1 MICCWGWS
9 CTTGW
14 SQPCRYMWFLHS
26 WQELGST
33 AHPNQCSSQW
43 EGQGM
48 ARDGHREQQQD
59 QGTQQHPSVST
70 TTLHLQAFALGIL
83 LELLCM
89 ERHQP
94 ETRLGQ
100 MLGVG
105 YLSSAVLSLDKGHLT
120 AHSSTLWWHLL
131 VIQTSQ
137 SATKQESGAQLCLNE
152 KRNNMQS
159 HRASPQAG
167 SAIKLLSNVKRPARS
182 CTPTTRN
189 SSFPSRLG
197 RFPANISH
205 PPSPQTNIP
214 RLGNMRYLPGC
225 APGEGHERSILS
237 HQWDHPG
244 FQQAPAYLPVCA
256 LTNLWLLSG
265 RPSAYPLV
273 WGCRNPHSESGML
286 GEASMAQLPPEL
298 WQAGNR
304 ALPSHLQTCLCSS
317 PC

>member
-26 WQELGST
+26 RQELGST

-48 ARDGHREQQQD
+48 ARDGYREQQQD
-59 QGTQQHPSVST
+59 QGTQQHSSVST

-137 SATKQESGAQLCLNE
+137 STTKQESGAQLCLNE
-152 KRNNMQS
+152 NWNNMQS

-205 PPSPQTNIP
+205 PPSPQTQHP
-214 RLGNMRYLPGC
+214 PPGK
-225 APGEGHERSILS
+225 HE
-237 HQWDHPG
+237 
-244 FQQAPAYLPVCA
+244 V
-256 LTNLWLLSG
+256 
-265 RPSAYPLV
+265 PS
-273 WGCRNPHSESGML
+273 R
-286 GEASMAQLPPEL
+286 
-298 WQAGNR
+298 
-304 ALPSHLQTCLCSS
+304 LCSRGGTRKIYFVAPVGS
-317 PC
+317 S